1 MALGSAP
8 LSWRTPELPYTL
20 WCRLACWKRAL
31 SPLAEAVIDIG
42 LLFAAW
48 LAAGVS
54 FYYYCDEDWSL
65 DYAVFFA
72 VNAGLGVGYGDY
84 VPDRPVT
91 KVFTVCFSV
100 VGTSLIM
107 GGLGIFFEMLTTQAK
122 AHSFERRRT
131 VRVCGGRVA
140 LAYADLRLLLLG
152 ALYAACLL
160 VGVWIGFE
168 FQGYDDFADA
178 LLFSVGNYTTCGLL
192 SPRSGAASLLW
203 TSASL
208 VVGVPANALFWGEV
222 ASRYFARVQRKARH
236 PSLLAGRRL
245 DTEDGVADDDRSEP
259 GGSSMDALKAA
270 YGAAGQQQQR
280 AALDVSEGGLVID
293 ADDPFVEFLQ
303 RELIQSGLVTIRHLD
318 RVRTM
323 FVAQGDGAPGGHFFR
338 VAADAALEAS
348 PLALSSPAMRSL
360 GPL

>member
-236 PSLLAGRRL
+236 PSLLAAGRRR
-245 DTEDGVADDDRSEP
+245 DTEDSVADDRSEP

-323 FVAQGDGAPGGHFFR
+323 FDAQGDGAPGGHFFR
-338 VAADAALEAS
+338 AAADAALEAS